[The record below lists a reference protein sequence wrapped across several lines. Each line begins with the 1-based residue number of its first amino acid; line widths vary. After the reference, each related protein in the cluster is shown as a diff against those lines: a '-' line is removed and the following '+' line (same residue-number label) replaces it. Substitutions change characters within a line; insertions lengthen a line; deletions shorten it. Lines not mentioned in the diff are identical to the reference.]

1 MVEEYRMTL
10 KLADEY
16 IKKEDKERYEYVK
29 KLFGVDLNDPHYY
42 DLVIN
47 TDELPINEIVRM
59 IAGQVSRLKYRLSSI
74 SIAETGHLTAV

>member
-1 MVEEYRMTL
+1 MVEEYQMTL
-10 KLADEY
+10 KQADEY

-47 TDELPINEIVRM
+47 TDELPFNEIVRI
-59 IAGQVSRLKYRLSSI
+59 IAGEVSRLKNRLSLQ
-74 SIAETGHLTAV
+74 SIAESSHFTAV